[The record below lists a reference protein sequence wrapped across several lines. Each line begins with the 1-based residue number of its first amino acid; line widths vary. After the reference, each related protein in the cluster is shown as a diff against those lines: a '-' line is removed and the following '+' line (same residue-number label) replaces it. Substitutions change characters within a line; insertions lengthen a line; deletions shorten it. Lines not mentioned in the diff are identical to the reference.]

1 MSWFRASWE
10 VVKKELVH
18 LRRDRKS
25 IGLTV
30 ILPLVAM
37 MSFALAYGDQD
48 VMGLAEHRIY
58 PVGFQNFDRGAEGDY
73 LIAQFMA
80 LETEAQEERGQ
91 VQTVS
96 FEVKTIG
103 PTEDPDERVRE
114 GELYGVVVIPDNY
127 TTHVRDPDRQAYVFL
142 HADDTKAL
150 IAENLEKFTRV
161 LLDEAQGKP
170 QGDRRSAVQEPPA
183 TLIQNDHL
191 LGGNVGQLAI
201 FYPGI
206 IALLIAFAALN
217 DIATSVTR
225 ERGEGTL
232 GHVFITP
239 MRRSAFLTGK
249 ISAGVI
255 LALLRGLLL
264 LVVGIYG
271 LGLVMRGDW
280 SLYFLVVALV
290 ATATLGL
297 GLIVASLASTER
309 STLVATLLITI
320 VFMFLIGALTPVE
333 YMLPTSQF
341 VAYSLPPTYGVDALR
356 RVMLLGQGFGT
367 PAVVID
373 LLALFGASALLLG
386 IGSFLFNRKALGK
399 LQ

>member
-1 MSWFRASWE
+1 MSWFRSSWE

-37 MSFALAYGDQD
+37 MSFALAYGDTD
-48 VMGLAEHRIY
+48 IMGLAEHRVY
-58 PVGFQNFDRGAEGDY
+58 PIGFQNFDRGPEGDY
-73 LIAQFMA
+73 LIAQFKA
-80 LETEAQEERGQ
+80 LETEAQEARGQ

-96 FEVKTIG
+96 FEVKLLG
-103 PTEDPDERVRE
+103 PNEDPDHRVRE
-114 GELYGVVVIPDNY
+114 GELYGVVVIPANY
-127 TTHVRDPDRQAYVFL
+127 TSHLRDTDRQAFVFL

-150 IAENLEKFTRV
+150 IAENLERFTRV

-170 QGDRRSAVQEPPA
+170 QGDRRVALQDPPA
-183 TLIQNDHL
+183 TVIQDRNL
-191 LGGNVGQLAI
+191 MGGDAGQLAI

-217 DIATSVTR
+217 DMATSVNR
-225 ERGEGTL
+225 ERNEGTL

-264 LVVGIYG
+264 LLVGIYG
-271 LGLVMRGDW
+271 LGLVMRGNW
-280 SLYFLVVALV
+280 GLYFLVVALV

-297 GLIVASLASTER
+297 GLIVSSLASTER

-333 YMLPTSQF
+333 YMLPTSQY

-356 RVMLLGQGFGT
+356 RVMLLGQDFGT
-367 PAVVID
+367 QPVLVD
-373 LLALFGASALLLG
+373 LLALAGSSVLLLS
-386 IGSFLFNRKALGK
+386 IGAFLFNRKALGK